1 MSSVTG
7 QSSSQWTSGEDCVGT
22 ASLVGKS
29 REFTEKTILNVDF
42 GNAWKRASSLTCL
55 NALRKSAGC
64 EDHEYQP
71 PFISCIVRKSTF
83 TFNSRAVRKNRE
95 YESSN
100 AHEATCAEVRPN
112 GETVT
117 WYTRPVQSRVTVRRK
132 SVSVPVP

>member
-1 MSSVTG
+1 M
-7 QSSSQWTSGEDCVGT
+7 
-22 ASLVGKS
+22 GKS

-55 NALRKSAGC
+55 NARRKSDGC
-64 EDHEYQP
+64 EAHEYQP

-83 TFNSRAVRKNRE
+83 TFSSRAVLKKRE

-100 AHEATCAEVRPN
+100 AQDATSAEVSPN

-117 WYTRPVQSRVTVRRK
+117 W
-132 SVSVPVP
+132 